1 MLGLFTLVA
10 GLSQTL
16 WLNFA
21 PILTSIEKR
30 YGVSE
35 LEASALVIVFPLLY
49 VALSIHAGR
58 MIDRRGYRATVG
70 VAGLVQAA
78 FACLRIADGR
88 FVTLL
93 VAQIGIAVAQPYIVN
108 GISKLV
114 ADWFEPAHGAIATG
128 IGTVGMFLGMAIA
141 MGLTPVL
148 EDAVGLRATM
158 AVFAA
163 LAVAAG
169 LAFAALARERGTTEP
184 EAHVPLRDLL
194 RRDLVLLFLLSF
206 LGLGFFNGLTT
217 WLEALLAPNGIDAV
231 QAGSVGAVLIVGGI
245 VGAGVVPAVSDKL
258 RRRKPFVL
266 ACACAALVL
275 VYPLCTTRSQ
285 GRALVLGGLLG
296 FFFLPAYALLLE
308 MTSELAG
315 AASAGFATG
324 ILMMMGNAGGVVVA
338 VTMAVLKGDGP
349 STASSVALLLG
360 TLVGSVV
367 LAALV
372 RETFHDRG
380 AAGAAGP
387 PVARA

>member
-1 MLGLFTLVA
+1 MATRAGRFRVLGLFTLVA

-35 LEASALVIVFPLLY
+35 LEASALVIVFPLAY
-49 VALSIHAGR
+49 VVLSIHAGR
-58 MIDRRGYRATVG
+58 TIDRRGYRATVA

-78 FACLRIADGR
+78 FACLRVADGH
-88 FVTLL
+88 FATLL
-93 VAQIGIAVAQPYIVN
+93 IAQLGIAVAQPYILN

-114 ADWFEPAHGAIATG
+114 ADWFEPAHGAVATG
-128 IGTVGMFLGMAIA
+128 IGTVGMFLGMALA

-148 EDAVGLRATM
+148 DEALGLRATM
-158 AVFAA
+158 AVFG
-163 LAVAAG
+163 AVSAAAG
-169 LAFAALARERGTTEP
+169 AAFAALARERGAA
-184 EAHVPLRDLL
+184 EADAAVPLRDLL

-231 QAGSVGAVLIVGGI
+231 QAGTVGAVLIVGGI
-245 VGAGVVPAVSDKL
+245 VGAGVVPAISDKV

-266 ACACAALVL
+266 GCAVAALVL
-275 VYPLCTTRSQ
+275 LYPLCTTRSQ
-285 GRALVLGGLLG
+285 PRALAFGGLLG

-338 VTMAVLKGDGP
+338 VSMAVLKGDGP
-349 STASSVALLLG
+349 STTSSVALLFA
-360 TLVGSVV
+360 TLVACVV
-367 LAALV
+367 LALLV
-372 RETFHDRG
+372 RETFHTR
-380 AAGAAGP
+380 P
-387 PVARA
+387 RLE